1 MSLLQGPDRQK
12 VRRLAAGG
20 YHSDLP
26 ENDTLT
32 PDSTPGTVTFTY
44 GGERFD
50 PAAGENDLAYTVL
63 KRSISELSYNYTEG
77 AELSNTICAV
87 IRS

>member
-1 MSLLQGPDRQK
+1 MTLFEEQAQRFGDK
-12 VRRLAAGG
+12 AA
-20 YHSDLP
+20 LC
-26 ENDTLT
+26 
-32 PDSTPGTVTFTY
+32 
-44 GGERFD
+44 D